1 MTYPSLTKLRSF
13 AAIAAHRSF
22 RKASA
27 QMNLSQPALSAHIRD
42 LEEGFG
48 CPLFHRTTRS
58 VRLTAEG
65 ERFLGRV
72 RQALSE
78 IDTGLMELRD
88 HVALRRGRVV
98 VACLPTF
105 ANHILPKAIAVFARK
120 HPLIRIQVYDE
131 IQSALVRRVQNL
143 EADFGIGA
151 LPDAI
156 DSLSFAP
163 IFSDPLVAVLP
174 KDHRLAARST
184 LDLKTLAKEP
194 LITLSANAN
203 IRTVVDRAFA
213 GIGAVPNF
221 AFEAFDRHTVCG
233 MVEAGLGAAI
243 LPRLVL
249 STIGNNA
256 LRVVRPIR
264 PNVARE
270 FGVIERRDQ
279 AQSPAV
285 RSFLAG
291 LLSTL
296 GRVNQKIGVC

>member
-1 MTYPSLTKLRSF
+1 M
-13 AAIAAHRSF
+13 
-22 RKASA
+22 
-27 QMNLSQPALSAHIRD
+27 
-42 LEEGFG
+42 
-48 CPLFHRTTRS
+48 
-58 VRLTAEG
+58 
-65 ERFLGRV
+65 
-72 RQALSE
+72 
-78 IDTGLMELRD
+78 
-88 HVALRRGRVV
+88 
-98 VACLPTF
+98 
-105 ANHILPKAIAVFARK
+105 
-120 HPLIRIQVYDE
+120 
-131 IQSALVRRVQNL
+131 
-143 EADFGIGA
+143 
-151 LPDAI
+151 
-156 DSLSFAP
+156 
-163 IFSDPLVAVLP
+163 
-174 KDHRLAARST
+174 
-184 LDLKTLAKEP
+184 
-194 LITLSANAN
+194 
-203 IRTVVDRAFA
+203 DRAFA